1 MPSASRH
8 IVHDKVLAAPVDMKG
23 CPFLGELMVRVFVF
37 VWMILSDTGLLYA
50 DCEYDLNGDGICDDY
65 SVVSAGDDSAD
76 SIIKIHI
83 GGSDKNVAGRFDLG
97 DGGLS
102 SGYIPG
108 DFSLLLNF
116 HTRDVDLTKYDF
128 RWSPEHQDWLL
139 YKKSAWIEP
148 DRDEIYSLGGHKLP
162 VEALFPS
169 QFEVQ
174 RIACCTLFSQF
185 SKDTPNLEL
194 MNEYQKAAAIKEDL
208 NYVFLNLALGE
219 QGPLFYARNEDGK
232 LVRRSIPKDL
242 LYEMSSVVSDQNARL
257 LNDYA
262 YYLYRS
268 KNSVLA
274 ALLLR
279 SILESYPERVVAV
292 LNLADAYWDIDMK
305 DKACSLY
312 TRYVEKM
319 TALRK
324 SDRIPIRVSSRASCR

>member
-1 MPSASRH
+1 
-8 IVHDKVLAAPVDMKG
+8 
-23 CPFLGELMVRVFVF
+23 MVRVFLCI
-37 VWMILSDTGLLYA
+37 WMIFSDISLLYA
-50 DCEYDLNGDGICDDY
+50 DCEYDLNGDGVCDDY

-76 SIIKIHI
+76 SIITIHI
-83 GGSDKNVAGRFDLG
+83 GGGDKVVAGRFDLG

-128 RWSPEHQDWLL
+128 RWSPELQDWLL
-139 YKKSAWIEP
+139 YKKSTWIEP
-148 DRDEIYSLGGHKLP
+148 DRDEIYSLEDHKLP
-162 VEALFPS
+162 IEALFPS
-169 QFEVQ
+169 LFEVQ
-174 RIACCTLFSQF
+174 RIACCTLFSHF
-185 SKDTPNLEL
+185 SKDTPNLEP

-208 NYVFLNLALGE
+208 NYVFSNLALGE
-219 QGPLFYARNEDGK
+219 QGPLFYASNEDGQ

-242 LYEMSSVVSDQNARL
+242 LYEMSSAVSDQNARL

-274 ALLLR
+274 AFLLR
-279 SILESYPERVVAV
+279 SILETYPERVVAI

-305 DKACSLY
+305 GNACSLY
-312 TRYVEKM
+312 KRYVEKM

>member
-1 MPSASRH
+1 
-8 IVHDKVLAAPVDMKG
+8 
-23 CPFLGELMVRVFVF
+23 MVRVFLCVC
-37 VWMILSDTGLLYA
+37 MILSDISLLYA

-65 SVVSAGDDSAD
+65 SVGSAGDDSAD
-76 SIIKIHI
+76 SIITIHI
-83 GGSDKNVAGRFDLG
+83 GGSDKVVAGRFDLG
-97 DGGLS
+97 NGGLS

-116 HTRDVDLTKYDF
+116 HTRDVDVTKYDF
-128 RWSPEHQDWLL
+128 RWSPKYQDWLL

-148 DRDEIYSLGGHKLP
+148 DRDEIYSLRGQKLP
-162 VEALFPS
+162 VEALFPN

-185 SKDTPNLEL
+185 SKETPNLEL
-194 MNEYQKAAAIKEDL
+194 MNEYQKTAAIKSDL

-219 QGPLFYARNEDGK
+219 HGPLFYDSDDDGQ
-232 LVRRSIPKDL
+232 LARRSIPKDL
-242 LYEMSSVVSDQNARL
+242 LYEMSSMVSDQNARL

-274 ALLLR
+274 AFLLR
-279 SILESYPERVVAV
+279 GILEKYPERIVAI
-292 LNLADAYWDIDMK
+292 LNLADAYWDIGMN

-312 TRYVEKM
+312 KRYVDKM
-319 TALRK
+319 TVLRK
-324 SDRIPIRVSSRASCR
+324 FDRIPIQVSERADCRLL